1 MKLLKMLNK
10 VVFAIMFSMALFAV
24 VSCNNANGSGINN
37 AKNYSAES
45 VSLNNIANYIA
56 GLETDTAWEQK
67 KLTKFAEWQKYK
79 TESKNAWGKFYKEA
93 AKYSAF
99 AQKEIP
105 HKYDTIETLF
115 YPFSGPDFLFANT
128 LFPKVKNIILI
139 GLEKPGS
146 VPKLQNLD
154 EKNLPDVLNLYRSA
168 IEDVMQLSFFRTLDM
183 KEELANSNIDGTT
196 PVLMLFLARSEKR
209 INKVEYVNLNEN
221 GNAVVVDP
229 EKVKDYQ
236 GVKIYYTDK
245 NSEVEKTILYL
256 STNLADPSLS
266 KDKAFMA
273 FLKNIDNPC
282 VTLVK
287 SATYLMHKSYF
298 SIIRNTCLS
307 HSALIV
313 QDDSG
318 IAYKFFTPEKWNIS
332 LYGSYEKPIKLF
344 EEFYE
349 PDFAKAFE
357 TKKAK
362 PINFRFGYSQKSS
375 ILIAERK

>member
-1 MKLLKMLNK
+1 MKLNK
-10 VVFAIMFSMALFAV
+10 VVIAIMIPMALLAII
-24 VSCNNANGSGINN
+24 SCNNANGSGINN
-37 AKNYSAES
+37 AKKHSAES
-45 VSLNNIANYIA
+45 VTLNNIANYIA
-56 GLETDTAWEQK
+56 GLETDTSWEQK
-67 KLTKFAEWQKYK
+67 RLTKFADWQKYK
-79 TESKNAWGKFYKEA
+79 AESKNAWEKFYKEA
-93 AKYSAF
+93 SKYSAF

-154 EKNLPDVLNLYRSA
+154 EKNLADVLNLYKKA

-196 PVLMLFLARSEKR
+196 PVLMLFLVRSEKR
-209 INKVEYVNLNEN
+209 INKVEYINLNEN
-221 GNAVVVDP
+221 GNLVVVDP
-229 EKVKDYQ
+229 EKVKDYI

-245 NSEVEKTILYL
+245 DNEVEKTILYL

-282 VTLVK
+282 ITLVK

-298 SIIRNTCLS
+298 SIIRNTCLE

-318 IAYKFFTPEKWNIS
+318 IAYKFFAPEKWDLS
-332 LYGSYEKPIKLF
+332 LYGSYTKPIKLF

-349 PDFAKAFE
+349 PELTKAFE

-362 PINFRFGYSQKSS
+362 PINFRFGYSQKSC